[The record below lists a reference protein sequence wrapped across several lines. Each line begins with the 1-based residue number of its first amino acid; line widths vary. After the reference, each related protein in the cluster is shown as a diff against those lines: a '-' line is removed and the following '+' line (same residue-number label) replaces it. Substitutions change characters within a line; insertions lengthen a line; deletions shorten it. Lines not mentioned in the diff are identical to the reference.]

1 MNRVMKYHFAY
12 RMAITM
18 VCMVV
23 FPIWLHGQDTP
34 KEKAS
39 DGKYE
44 WTETKLKDAGKHL
57 KEMND
62 WQAAINEYETE
73 EAERVRLETEAGK
86 KEAEQNGMDGQLKET
101 QRMIQSLCSE
111 RKERDWFKK
120 MYAEYDTTLLKQ
132 VKGHF
137 GDEKSEKVVEEL
149 MACHRAEALL
159 SFPYNAARVNNA
171 SEVLKSMEKEG
182 KAGLNQNIA
191 SRLDRYKEMT
201 DLLREILLKA
211 QEDIK
216 ACEKNDSETILKPQY
231 RNTFCNTI
239 ASKLDPSLF
248 DPQSYP
254 YLYGALME
262 ALETKMDDPS
272 NKIDNIINKL

>member
-1 MNRVMKYHFAY
+1 MNRFMKYHFAY

-57 KEMND
+57 KEVND
-62 WQAAINEYETE
+62 WQAAINEYEME

-86 KEAEQNGMDGQLKET
+86 KEAERDRMDGQLKEA

-111 RKERDWFKK
+111 KKERDWFKK
-120 MYAEYDTTLLKQ
+120 MYAQYDTTLLLQ

-159 SFPYNAARVNNA
+159 SFPYNAARVTKA

-191 SRLDRYKEMT
+191 SRLDQYKEMT
-201 DLLREILLKA
+201 DNLREILLEA
-211 QEDIK
+211 QEAIK
-216 ACEKNDSETILKPQY
+216 LSAKGASSLLKNQDRE
-231 RNTFCNTI
+231 TFCNTI

-248 DPQSYP
+248 DSQSFP
-254 YLYGALME
+254 YLYGVLME